1 MHDVLVVD
9 RVVVCSKAPFVK
21 NGCKYFIGYKN
32 HSEKLFSL
40 WTMFPK
46 MSACR
51 TDFEETKYVFFFSFD
66 KR

>member
-21 NGCKYFIGYKN
+21 NGCKYLIGYKN
-32 HSEKLFSL
+32 HSEKLFSS

-51 TDFEETKYVFFFSFD
+51 TDFEDTKYIFFSFD